1 MAQDSDTTPIGADP
15 APAGSAADRRL
26 AMEGWKK
33 RSRTIHFWRRAL
45 PVSIA
50 VIAGLLVVWVGGRSA
65 IVKLTAPKGP
75 KNAGVHMTN
84 PRFYGRDTSNRA
96 FVLGAAEADRDLSNG
111 KKVTLA
117 APNVTLDADSST
129 PTRVQADRGVYQEDQ
144 RKLSLE
150 GKVLLRSASGYN
162 FSAPRAV
169 VDTTSGAVSG
179 DSGIHGQGP
188 LGHIVASSYGVYDRG
203 QRIVMK
209 GDVHARIV
217 Q

>member
-1 MAQDSDTTPIGADP
+1 MPQDGAKPFGPDP
-15 APAGSAADRRL
+15 TGGHDRRRE
-26 AMEGWKK
+26 MDGWKK
-33 RSRTIHFWRRAL
+33 RSRSIHFWRRAL
-45 PVSIA
+45 PISIA

-65 IVKLTAPKGP
+65 IVKLTAPKSP

-84 PRFYGRDTSNRA
+84 PRFYGRDTANRA
-96 FVLGAAEADRDLSNG
+96 FVLGAAEAERDLANG

-117 APNVTLDADSST
+117 APSMTLDADSST
-129 PTRVQADRGVYQEDQ
+129 PTRVQADRGVYHEDQ

-150 GKVLLRSASGYN
+150 GKVELKSASGYR
-162 FSAPRAV
+162 FSTPRAV

-179 DSGIHGQGP
+179 DSGVRGQGP
-188 LGHIVASSYGVYDRG
+188 LGHVVASSYGVYDRG
-203 QRIVMK
+203 RRIVMK